1 MRYGARKIAM
11 IGRDACWRICKFIEV
26 PMAMRPIVAGLLFA
40 AVLPLLLAGCETDGS
55 GPVVR
60 STGEQRQ
67 SAIDSLTGDAPPSSI
82 EMARG
87 QCWMEQEKKKNVN
100 NLDAKIA
107 AVDAC
112 VAEKKK
118 KYPNLP
124 AAG

>member
-1 MRYGARKIAM
+1 MSMRTAFAGA
-11 IGRDACWRICKFIEV
+11 V
-26 PMAMRPIVAGLLFA
+26 SVAALS
-40 AVLPLLLAGCETDGS
+40 VWLAGCVTDGDGS
-55 GPVVR
+55 VARATP
-60 STGEQRQ
+60 EQRQ
-67 SAIDSLTGDAPPSSI
+67 SAIDSLTHDVPPSSI

-112 VAEKKK
+112 VAEKQR

-124 AAG
+124 PAG

>member
-1 MRYGARKIAM
+1 MIYG
-11 IGRDACWRICKFIEV
+11 V
-26 PMAMRPIVAGLLFA
+26 SMATRPILAGLLFA
-40 AVLPLLLAGCETDGS
+40 AVLPFALAGCETDGS
-55 GPVVR
+55 PGPVTR

-67 SAIDSLTGDAPPSSI
+67 AAIDSLTGDTPPSSI

-124 AAG
+124 PAG